1 MPVFSGFNS
10 QDEITNF
17 YHEQFKNLELYLFS
31 LAPQELIEHR
41 VELRDLFHA
50 LERSPAI
57 QRILTNGEP
66 TIEATQ
72 QIVILLATVLNKAGI
87 YSPLFSIMTYLPDSS
102 IKLRLKA
109 AQFNSRVTNI
119 RTGYKERTTRIL
131 DYLKQAQFDDDTD
144 FTQEIIVD
152 FINYHTYVKEKL
164 LTRTYIDEFNT
175 FNAQF
180 SLPEFIEEYPFL
192 SSPSITRYLSG
203 VELDD
208 ILLAPSTATTY
219 ELSENLYEELKV
231 KVSRSVMRERN
242 SSNDG
247 FFGLSKDEI
256 LNGALDRGKTDFR
269 VSYKNLTPDL
279 KVLLYCFFNMK
290 KHFSSSYFI
299 FDKMTNL
306 LDYFSDSTFK
316 PLMIDL
322 GCGPLTSGLALGDYY
337 YSATGN
343 QLPFNYIGI
352 DIAPEMLSKANEF
365 KNMFCFHEAC
375 KFKFEID
382 WELTYDFIEKNVK
395 GKNLVLIN
403 ASYLFA
409 SSILNVE
416 SLAKFVNTLVK
427 KYAANPIYFVFQNSN
442 YLERNVNYLN
452 FKELI
457 VGLQT
462 KHSAV
467 EIVKYRTIPG
477 KMVRFTEEEVKY
489 EILSNT

>member
-1 MPVFSGFNS
+1 MPVFGGFNS
-10 QDEITNF
+10 QDEISSF
-17 YHEQFKNLELYLFS
+17 YSQQFKIFELYLFS
-31 LAPQELIEHR
+31 LTPAELLEHR
-41 VELRDLFHA
+41 IELRDLYHA
-50 LERSPAI
+50 LERSAAI
-57 QRILTNGEP
+57 QRVLTNGEQ
-66 TIEATQ
+66 TIESTQ
-72 QIVILLATVLNKAGI
+72 QIVILLATVLNKVGI

-109 AQFNSRVTNI
+109 AQLNSRVTNI
-119 RTGYKERTTRIL
+119 RTGYQERTTRIL
-131 DYLKQAQFDDDTD
+131 DYLKQAQFDEDTD
-144 FTQEIIVD
+144 FTQEIITD
-152 FINYHTYVKEKL
+152 FINYHSYVKEKL
-164 LTRTYIDEFNT
+164 LTRTYTDEFNI

-180 SLPEFIEEYPFL
+180 SRPEFIREYPFL

-203 VELDD
+203 VELDE
-208 ILLAPSTATTY
+208 ILLAPSTPTTY
-219 ELSENLYEELKV
+219 ELSEDLYEELKV
-231 KVSRSVMRERN
+231 RVTRPVMSKKN
-242 SSNDG
+242 TLDDG

-306 LDYFSDSTFK
+306 LDYFSDSNFK

-337 YSATGN
+337 YSATEN
-343 QLPFNYIGI
+343 RIPFNYIGI

-365 KNMFCFHEAC
+365 KNMFCFDESC
-375 KFKFEID
+375 KFKFESD
-382 WELTYDFIEKNVK
+382 WNLTYDFIEKNVK
-395 GKNLVLIN
+395 GKNLILIN

-409 SSILNVE
+409 SSILDVE

-427 KYAANPIYFVFQNSN
+427 KYASNPIYFVFQNSN
-442 YLERNVNYLN
+442 YLERNVNYRN

-457 VGLQT
+457 TGLQT

-477 KMVRFTEEEVKY
+477 RMERFTEEEVKY